1 MRDFSKVGSILFVL
15 FWLVSLYWKQT
26 KSGKKNMNYRF
37 SKSSEVWELVYP
49 EENKVII
56 IEDLRYT
63 VQDTSHDGTFIILNY
78 LSL

>member
-1 MRDFSKVGSILFVL
+1 
-15 FWLVSLYWKQT
+15 
-26 KSGKKNMNYRF
+26 MNYRF
-37 SKSSEVWELVYP
+37 CKSSEVWELVYP